1 MCAMDRMEQEKRS
14 FDLCLEADTEDT
26 DINFLNVNGDLSV
39 SFQRRTNP
47 TDGFYVVFP
56 LLLTPD
62 PFIS

>member
-1 MCAMDRMEQEKRS
+1 MRCGRDGAGKWS
-14 FDLCLEADTEDT
+14 FDLSLEADIADA
-26 DINFLNVNGDLSV
+26 DVNFLNESGDLSV
-39 SFQRRTNP
+39 SFQRRTKP